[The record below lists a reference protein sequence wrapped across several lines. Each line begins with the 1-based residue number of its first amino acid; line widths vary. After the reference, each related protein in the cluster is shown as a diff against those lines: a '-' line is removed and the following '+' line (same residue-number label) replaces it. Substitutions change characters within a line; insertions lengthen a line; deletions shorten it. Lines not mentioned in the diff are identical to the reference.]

1 MQSQGESVWDNENT
15 LSQDDEITFEL
26 CHDEQEEMITEEVEE
41 VSKRKN
47 QSVDIKDD
55 EIQSYST

>member
-26 CHDEQEEMITEEVEE
+26 CHDEQEEMITEEVKE

-55 EIQSYST
+55 KI